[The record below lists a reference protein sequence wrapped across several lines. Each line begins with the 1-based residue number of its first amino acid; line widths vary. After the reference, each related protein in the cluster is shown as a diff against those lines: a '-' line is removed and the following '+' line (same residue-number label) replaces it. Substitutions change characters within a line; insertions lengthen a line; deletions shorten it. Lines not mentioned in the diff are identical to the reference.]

1 MKPKKGV
8 QLKKMWVSNALKASL
23 CTIFAL
29 LYSGIA
35 SAHFLWVTADNYS
48 PKVGETVTF
57 RIGLGHGDEFPKS
70 DILVSTAPFVEI
82 VKPDGQTFTVE
93 LSPNEATK
101 EWVGKFL
108 ADQKGTYV
116 IYAWFYARRQRAAQT
131 QGANQKRT
139 EQDEWKQVIKPFSP
153 KEGEGFPVYPVGVIL
168 SPYSPEG
175 KRPPHQGRYSHEICQ
190 IKIRNEFSEALMGIE
205 RVSHLIVLYWM
216 DRARRDVLASR
227 TPWSDE
233 VFGVFVT
240 RSPSRPNPIGICVVE
255 LLERKGNT
263 LLVKGLDAYDGT
275 PVIDIK
281 PFSFGI
287 DAVVGGRRLLGDEK
301 QSQPAGFHMMGL
313 ALVDVEEPSTTVLR
327 RPPPLALLVLDS
339 FARKRVG
346 STVPLLAMLDGFP
359 TSMTIHATC
368 SEAKPTTKGEE
379 FPIRLTTTDFGLAN
393 LKLDQT
399 GIWLIACQQGNARTT
414 LTFFVSNSEKGGV
427 K

>member
-1 MKPKKGV
+1 
-8 QLKKMWVSNALKASL
+8 MWVSNAPKALL

-29 LYSGIA
+29 LYSGVA
-35 SAHFLWVTADNYS
+35 NAHFLWVTVDNYS

-70 DILVSTAPFVEI
+70 DILIPNAPFVEI
-82 VKPDGQTFTVE
+82 VKPNGQTFTVE
-93 LSPNEATK
+93 LSPSEATK
-101 EWVGKFL
+101 EWVGRFVVE
-108 ADQKGTYV
+108 QKGTYV
-116 IYAWFYARRQRAAQT
+116 IHAWFYARRQQATQT
-131 QGANQKRT
+131 QEANQKRT

-153 KEGEGFPVYPVGVIL
+153 KESEGFPVYPVGVIL
-168 SPYSPEG
+168 SPYNPEG

-190 IKIRNEFSEALMGIE
+190 IKIRDEFSEALRGIE
-205 RVSHLIVLYWM
+205 RASHLIVLYWM

-263 LLVKGLDAYDGT
+263 LLVKGLDAFDGT

-301 QSQPAGFHMMGL
+301 QSQLAGFHLVGL
-313 ALVDVEEPSTTVLR
+313 TLVDVEEPSTTVLR
-327 RPPPLALLVLDS
+327 RLPSLALLVLDS

-346 STVPLLAMLDGFP
+346 STVPLLAMLEGFP
-359 TSMTIHATC
+359 TNTTIYATHPD
-368 SEAKPTTKGEE
+368 AKPAIEGKE

-393 LKLDQT
+393 LKLDRT
-399 GIWLIACQQGNARTT
+399 GIWLIACQQDNARTT
-414 LTFFVSNSEKGGV
+414 LTFFVADSEKEGA